1 MTVRFFLTDLLRDR
15 LCQRAYAVTCK
26 VLIGLPFLSVIYMA
40 VLMSF
45 GCSSYRNFL
54 QKFDN
59 SQKIHIEPSY
69 KEGVICDV

>member
-1 MTVRFFLTDLLRDR
+1 M
-15 LCQRAYAVTCK
+15 
-26 VLIGLPFLSVIYMA
+26 GLPFLSVIYMA

-54 QKFDN
+54 QKIDH